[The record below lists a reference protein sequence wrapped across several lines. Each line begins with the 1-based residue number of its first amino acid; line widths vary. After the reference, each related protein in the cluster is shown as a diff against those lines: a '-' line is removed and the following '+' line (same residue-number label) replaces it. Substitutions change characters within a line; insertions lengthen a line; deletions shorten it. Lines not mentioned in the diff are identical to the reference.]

1 MRILTKTH
9 SVLGRMHKMVSC
21 AKAKRLLT
29 TFVCVDVYV
38 SSRTCVYSI
47 GKM

>member
-1 MRILTKTH
+1 
-9 SVLGRMHKMVSC
+9 MVSC

-38 SSRTCVYSI
+38 SRVRVYM
-47 GKM
+47 G